1 MIGFYNRAAVND
13 LTKVLEAYFGHR
25 SLRAGQGE
33 VVERVLAGVNTLAVL
48 PTGGGKSL
56 CYQLPAL
63 MMDGLAVVV
72 SPLIALMRDQVEG
85 LVARG
90 VAAVRL
96 DSAAS
101 EVEREE
107 VIARVVSGEV
117 KLLYLSPER
126 LADPAMIKL
135 LRGLKISLVAVD
147 EAHCIS
153 EWGHSFRPSYIRL
166 PRVVKLLKPGVVLA
180 LTATA
185 SPETARGIRKAFGI
199 LKRDQ
204 VQTSFFRENLGFH
217 VTVADDAG
225 KRERLLELLAGE
237 DRVPAIV
244 YATRRGDVE
253 EVAAFLTRS
262 GVPARAYHAGMS
274 AQARAEVQDGFVDHR
289 FPVICATIA
298 FGMGV
303 DMPDVRTVVH
313 FHPPK
318 SPEGWIQESGRA
330 GRDGMSSHCELL
342 IHGDDLRL
350 LEGMVIAKQPGRRA
364 IEAVLQNIFSQ
375 GRRAVVS
382 RYNLSTLNDMP
393 VELLDVMLARL
404 ETGGWMVADGRSWM
418 WCHVVPLRWD
428 AAARERILCG
438 FGKKDQAVLEEM
450 MDTKRRV
457 SLWDLADGSVVK
469 LNKLVTLLRELEAGG
484 EVRLKMSH
492 SLVHYRI
499 KKEPGSLVELVD
511 EVIGVIE
518 KHTQH
523 DVERIGKVF
532 EMAVSRRCI
541 AALLVGYFGEK
552 LTEPCGRCASCV
564 GSVRP
569 RKLPVSEVD
578 EVSLEEM
585 ERIQTL
591 VAERRPALSSPHR
604 LARFLC
610 GIYSPAM
617 MRYRLYQHRDWG
629 MLGRMGFE
637 DVLVIARVVV

>member
-1 MIGFYNRAAVND
+1 M
-13 LTKVLEAYFGHR
+13 LKKYFGFS
-25 SLRAGQGE
+25 SLRAGQEE
-33 VVERVLAGVNTLAVL
+33 VIDRVLAGVNTLAVL

-85 LVARG
+85 LVACG

-96 DSAAS
+96 DSAAT
-101 EVEREE
+101 EGEREE
-107 VIARVVSGEV
+107 VMARVVAGQV

-126 LADPAMIKL
+126 LADPAMIQRLK
-135 LRGLKISLVAVD
+135 GLEVSLVAID

-153 EWGHSFRPSYIRL
+153 EWGHSFRPSYIQL
-166 PRVVKLLKPGVVLA
+166 PRVVRLLRPRSVLA

-185 SPETARGIRKAFGI
+185 SPVTAAGIRKGFKI

-204 VQTSFFRENLGFH
+204 VQTSFFRENLEFD
-217 VTVADDAG
+217 VTVADESG
-225 KRERLLELLAGE
+225 KRLRLLELLSESG
-237 DRVPAIV
+237 RVPAIV

-253 EVAAFLTRS
+253 EVAAYLSRHGVAARS
-262 GVPARAYHAGMS
+262 YHAGMS
-274 AQARAEVQDGFVDHR
+274 AAARAEVQDGFLDHQV
-289 FPVICATIA
+289 PVICATIA

-313 FHPPK
+313 YHPPK

-330 GRDGMSSHCELL
+330 GRDGKASHCELL
-342 IHGDDLRL
+342 IHGDDRAM
-350 LEGMVIAKQPGRRA
+350 LEGMVVAKQPGRRA
-364 IEAVLQNIFSQ
+364 VEAVIQNVFSQ
-375 GRRAVVS
+375 GRSAVVS

-404 ETGGWMVADGRSWM
+404 ADGGWIVPDGGSWM

-428 AAARERILCG
+428 AAARERILRG
-438 FGKKDQAVLEEM
+438 FSQNDRAVLEGV
-450 MDTKRRV
+450 MDSRQRV

-469 LNKLVTLLRELEAGG
+469 LNKLVALFRELEAGG
-484 EVRLKMSH
+484 EVKLKMSH
-492 SLVHYRI
+492 SLAHYRV
-499 KKEPGSLVELVD
+499 KNEPEKLRVLVD
-511 EVIGVIE
+511 EVMDVIE
-518 KHTQH
+518 EHTNH
-523 DVERIGKVF
+523 DVARIRMVF
-532 EMAVSRRCI
+532 EMAVSRKCI
-541 AALLVGYFGEK
+541 AASLVGYFGEK
-552 LTEPCGRCASCV
+552 LPEPCGRCASCL
-564 GSVRP
+564 GKARP
-569 RKLPVSEVD
+569 RKWPRSEVE
-578 EVSLEEM
+578 EVTLEEM
-585 ERIQTL
+585 EKIQVL

-629 MLGRMGFE
+629 MLSRLGFDE
-637 DVLVIARVVV
+637 VLAVAQVKY